1 MDCDDCHLDCY
12 LNDDESSYDIG
23 IDDSDR
29 VDCTADIRRAVNVN
43 NGGTEL
49 LRDRRYQAAVKSFTS
64 VLTIL
69 KPLAA
74 IVEGNIATNGNDG
87 NGYYHSNDSNNS
99 DSGNPASSMPLSMNF
114 AAGSSS
120 GSGNDGE
127 TSRRHHR
134 HQEGPVDNDS
144 GDIDMTDAASAAATR
159 RSSLSSDN
167 NKRKKDEGE
176 RAESLPVTS
185 SSPSATKRLNAS
197 SSPPLAKKRLGY
209 FVFRDPVE
217 IPIESVPRTVSIPIA
232 PTADPQDGSD
242 GLSSSDLFSKFI
254 MIVMYNLALTLHLQ
268 AIEADDGDC
277 AEHNSK
283 TGGRRSGINRRA
295 RRLFA
300 RARKLYELA
309 FEMHLDE
316 SCEDVNLLFTL
327 ALINNLGLIY
337 DRTGET
343 SRSETCFG
351 NMLSTMMYL
360 TDSNESSNVKQ
371 WDGLLSNVMDILFF
385 KKKVMYEVAAPAA

>member
-12 LNDDESSYDIG
+12 LNDECSCDID

-29 VDCTADIRRAVNVN
+29 VDCTADIRRAVSVN

-74 IVEGNIATNGNDG
+74 IVEGNNVANGNDG

-144 GDIDMTDAASAAATR
+144 GDIDMMDAASAAATR

-176 RAESLPVTS
+176 RAESLPATS
-185 SSPSATKRLNAS
+185 SSPSATKPLSAS

-268 AIEADDGDC
+268 AIEADDGDGV
-277 AEHNSK
+277 ENNSK